1 MMMSR
6 SVVLGTTAI
15 VLALASGTVHA
26 DKSVP
31 IWEKSPEDQYSY
43 FDHVELSVGAAML
56 DQYGD
61 KISDFGRWG
70 YVDKCL
76 DGSAKQQG
84 RETEAVHWALCGD
97 ELKALDIEKLK
108 EYFTK
113 IADRR
118 PQKVIDMKKA
128 GAELEAEAKT
138 EPGLM
143 AILKQVEA
151 AKGDWKTFE
160 AANHDAIVLYQK
172 LKDGARTSKSNAPQF
187 EGCWEATQPAF
198 AKAVRA
204 TKFTWD
210 NAGDDEPGGRIEELV
225 TNPVTYYATANFAM
239 CAYAAHAT
247 GAVLAGAAMSAR
259 GGVFGW
265 RTMLIS
271 KYVDPKFKPKF
282 TDRGMSWRTG
292 EHGTAQYFNRGSGT
306 DVSFPW
312 PEGAGMKMHVG
323 VVKKMKK
330 DGEDTLLQFKGVVA
344 EECVDWKE
352 TGKIRTWDTAGDPVY
367 ERKCLKRAKREQDAP
382 DDATMATKLLDGV
395 AVGSAVALIGNF
407 PEEVYDVKKK
417 KFISI
422 LGVSVKGSP
431 AETPIKE

>member
-1 MMMSR
+1 MMSR
-6 SVVLGTTAI
+6 SVVLGTTLVA
-15 VLALASGTVHA
+15 LALAGGIVRA
-26 DKSVP
+26 EKAVP
-31 IWEKSPEDQYSY
+31 IWEKSPEDQYRY
-43 FDHVELSVGAAML
+43 FDHVDLSVGAAML

-61 KISDFGRWG
+61 KISDFGRWA

-84 RETEAVHWALCGD
+84 RATEAVHWALCGD
-97 ELKALDIEKLK
+97 ELKALDMEKLK
-108 EYFTK
+108 EYFTL

-118 PQKVIDMKKA
+118 PQKVLDMKKA

-151 AKGDWKTFE
+151 AKGDWKAFE
-160 AANHDAIVLYQK
+160 AANHDAIALYQK
-172 LKDGARTSKSNAPQF
+172 LKEGVRTSKSNAPQF
-187 EGCWEATQPAF
+187 EGCWDATQPAF

-204 TKFTWD
+204 TNFTWD
-210 NAGDDEPGGRIEELV
+210 NAGDDEPGGRIAEVV
-225 TNPVTYYATANFAM
+225 TNAATYYAAANFGM

-247 GAVLAGAAMSAR
+247 GAVLAGAAMGAR

-271 KYVDPKFKPKF
+271 KFVDPKFKPKF
-282 TDRGMSWRTG
+282 TDRSMSWSTG
-292 EHGTAQYFNRGSGT
+292 EHGTAQYFNKSAGY

-312 PEGAGMKMHVG
+312 PDGAGMKMHVG

-330 DGEDTLLQFKGVVA
+330 DGDDTLVQFKGIVL
-344 EECVDWKE
+344 EECTDWKE

-367 ERKCLKRAKREQDAP
+367 ERKCLKRGKVEQDAP
-382 DDATMATKLLDGV
+382 GDATMGTNLLDGF
-395 AVGSAVALIGNF
+395 AVGVGVAFIGDY

-431 AETPIKE
+431 AEAPLKE